1 MKKETKK
8 QIALN
13 LSLALLAGVL
23 VSIAIKCG
31 RMNEAKHIEKSTVK
45 NSENLVESRRIDKV
59 SDTDNLK
66 KIAWMEEIYNS
77 K

>member
-13 LSLALLAGVL
+13 LILALLGGVL
-23 VSIAIKCG
+23 VAIAIKCG
-31 RMNEAKHIEKSTVK
+31 RMNEAKQAEKSTVK
-45 NSENLVESRRIDKV
+45 NSENIVKSRRVDKV
-59 SDTDNLK
+59 SDTDNPKKQEWLK
-66 KIAWMEEIYNS
+66 KNYNS